1 MNTKHKT
8 CFRNSPND
16 LEGPAL
22 LTSMVLRVQQLCLL
36 AALLNW
42 KIAIHMACM
51 CAFITISIILISM
64 SVLWYGD
71 GAGNTADENSSV
83 FSLIRMC

>member
-64 SVLWYGD
+64 SYYGTETVQVTLRMRTP
-71 GAGNTADENSSV
+71 ASSP
-83 FSLIRMC
+83 